1 MRQIGL
7 YHREALLAE
16 QAARA
21 DRIEETAAA
30 IGAAFGDGKALAAEL
45 HKLRARGGP
54 DHDKR

>member
-1 MRQIGL
+1 MRQLRL

-30 IGAAFGDGKALAAEL
+30 IGGAFGGGKQLDRSIDR
-45 HKLRARGGP
+45 LRRRGKP
-54 DHDKR
+54 